1 MSGPIPKRSEERTRR
16 NEPALGAAR
25 MGEMLPVKKPS
36 ADRANWHKRALSYYE
51 SAEKSGQ
58 TAYWQQSDWETL
70 KIACDLL
77 TNFYD
82 AVDRGGRGSSMI
94 MENFLKIVGDLGMT
108 EGSRRRDLRLEL
120 EAPQVEEESAAD
132 KARNAYAQM
141 FSAPASNVVPIKKSG

>member
-1 MSGPIPKRSEERTRR
+1 MSGPVPKRSGERSRR

-36 ADRANWHKRALSYYE
+36 ADRGNWHKRALSFYE

-58 TAYWQQSDWETL
+58 AAYWQQSDWEML

-82 AVDRGGRGSSMI
+82 AVERGGRGSSMI

-120 EAPQVEEESAAD
+120 EAPQVPQKSASD
-132 KARNAYAQM
+132 
-141 FSAPASNVVPIKKSG
+141 SAKDMYKSRLGTVTPLHRAG